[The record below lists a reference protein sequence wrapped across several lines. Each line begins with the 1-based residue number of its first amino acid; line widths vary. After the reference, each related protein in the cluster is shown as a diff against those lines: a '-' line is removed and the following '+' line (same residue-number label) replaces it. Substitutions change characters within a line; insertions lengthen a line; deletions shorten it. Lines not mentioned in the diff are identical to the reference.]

1 MGKRLGIP
9 IAYAGPS
16 RITGFTKIKLSGTD
30 SLFATSYRWHLVS
43 KPKNSMAMLNNTKV
57 EQPTLI
63 ADVIGDYVIELTVG
77 NDSAKSSPTSVTI
90 TVSNEIT
97 IHPNIKSASIH

>member
-1 MGKRLGIP
+1 MRKRLGIP

-30 SLFATSYRWHLVS
+30 SLFATSYRWNLVS
-43 KPKNSMAMLNNTKV
+43 RPENSMAMLNNTKV
-57 EQPTLI
+57 ERPTLI
-63 ADVIGDYVIELTVG
+63 ADVTGDYVIELTVH

-90 TVSNEIT
+90 TVSNDIT
-97 IHPNIKSASIH
+97 LHPNIKSTTIH

>member
-1 MGKRLGIP
+1 MIRRPPRSTLFP
-9 IAYAGPS
+9 YTTLFRS
-16 RITGFTKIKLSGTD
+16 SGTD
-30 SLFATSYRWHLVS
+30 SLFATSYRWDLVS

-77 NDSAKSSPTSVTI
+77 NEKAKSTPTSVTI
-90 TVSNEIT
+90 TVTNEMAF
-97 IHPNIKSASIH
+97 HPSANNASIH